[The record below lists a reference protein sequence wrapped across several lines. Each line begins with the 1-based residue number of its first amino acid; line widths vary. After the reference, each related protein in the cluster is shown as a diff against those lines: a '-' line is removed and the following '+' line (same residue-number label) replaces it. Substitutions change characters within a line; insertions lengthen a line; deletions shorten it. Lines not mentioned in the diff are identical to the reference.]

1 MKRFH
6 SRTRSETGAS
16 MIEAAFVLPILL
28 VIALGVAEFG
38 FAFIDWLSV
47 SNAARTGA
55 RIGSAAGTTATADTI
70 VLGAVE
76 EALADMDSSTVE
88 AVWIYKANDNGDP
101 ADAAL
106 GCAIGSEGQCT
117 TSNVYVPK
125 TGGGWLCMGINGCP
139 WTPASRDDRLPGL
152 DQLGVRIVFD
162 HSWLTNFM
170 PLPGGPW
177 SDDSVFQLEPAQG
190 AGL

>member
-1 MKRFH
+1 MRRFLKR
-6 SRTRSETGAS
+6 EAGAS
-16 MIEAAFVLPILL
+16 TIEAAFVLPILL
-28 VIALGVAEFG
+28 VLALGVAEFG

-55 RIGSAAGTTATADTI
+55 RIGSAAGTAATADAVI
-70 VLGAVE
+70 LGAVE
-76 EALADMDSSTVE
+76 EAMADTTSSTVQ
-88 AVWIYKANDNGDP
+88 AVWIYKA
-101 ADAAL
+101 DAAGNPVDAL
-106 GCAIGSEGQCT
+106 CTIGNETKTNCPN
-117 TSNVYVPK
+117 SNVYELK
-125 TGGGWLCMGINGCP
+125 TGGWLCMGINGCP
-139 WTPASRDDRLPGL
+139 WTPALRDDRLPDL